1 MYVCA
6 KDVYISLIYK
16 YQKKNKT
23 EKLVEEDL
31 FDELLCG
38 CLKITKNN
46 I

>member
-1 MYVCA
+1 MCVQKMYILA
-6 KDVYISLIYK
+6 LFINT
-16 YQKKNKT
+16 KKKKT